1 MTDIEKGKRTA
12 IYVRVSTTKA
22 SQKDSPEHQEAVCRE
37 KARQMDLEI
46 IEGNVYEDRDTGTN
60 IINRPAIQQLVND
73 AKKRRFDV
81 IIFAALSRFSRD
93 SLDSLSLKRIIVD
106 TLGIRL
112 ISIDEGYDSLY
123 NNDELKF
130 QIISA
135 VNQKMS
141 EQTSFSSRRGLRQSA
156 LKGNF
161 IGSIAPY
168 GYKKIVIDDK
178 KTLVPE
184 EDTKEIVQL
193 IFQLYTA
200 HKLGEKEIV
209 NFLNEVKKVKS
220 PKGGFW
226 GVTSIQRILQNEAYT
241 GVNVFGKYES
251 IVVYSSTEYLS
262 DRSKKLV
269 QRDKSKWE
277 KAHDSQTHEA
287 IISKEIFILAQE
299 LRLKRGGGKRGG
311 IRNNKN
317 LFSGIIQCAHCGSAM
332 VTMKSKSRSNSKAGK
347 EYRYLIC
354 SKRRRQGNVGCNNA
368 FWLPYHPFKEDLLTS
383 ISDQIGDISSVELL
397 FNKYKDLI
405 NVDQKENEKK
415 ITKLEKQIASNR
427 TMLFQL
433 RKDKTLGE
441 IDEKQ
446 YSYEKKQFES
456 ELLELEYQLE
466 EYCKDVEKKNDLQE
480 LYDEIKDSLDD
491 LLTLNFDDEEEF
503 EELKSIIKK
512 LIHKITVDREGNISV
527 KTTFGL
533 QLAETSIVENEIAAG
548 KQ

>member
-1 MTDIEKGKRTA
+1 MTDIERGKRTA

-22 SQKDSPEHQEAVCRE
+22 SQKDSPEHQEAICRE

-60 IINRPAIQQLVND
+60 IINRPAIQQLVDD
-73 AKKRRFDV
+73 AKKKRFDV

-93 SLDSLSLKRIIVD
+93 SLDSLSLKRKIVD
-106 TLGIRL
+106 SLGIRL

-168 GYKKIVIDDK
+168 GYKKKVIDDK
-178 KTLVPE
+178 KTLVPVE
-184 EDTKEIVQL
+184 GTKEIVQL

-209 NFLNEVKKVKS
+209 NFLNQVKKVKS

-251 IVVYSSTEYLS
+251 KVVYSSIDNLT

-269 QRDKSKWE
+269 QRDQSKWE
-277 KAHDSQTHEA
+277 KAHDPQTHEA
-287 IISKEIFILAQE
+287 IISKDIFNLAQE
-299 LRLKRGGGKRGG
+299 LRLQRGGGKRGG
-311 IRNNKN
+311 IRNSKN

-354 SKRRRQGNVGCNNA
+354 SKRRRQGSVGCNNA

-383 ISDQIGDISSVELL
+383 ISDQISDISSVEVL

-415 ITKLEKQIASNR
+415 ITKIEKQIASNR
-427 TMLFQL
+427 TMLFEL
-433 RKDKTLGE
+433 RKDKTLGNV
-441 IDEKQ
+441 DEKQ
-446 YSYEKKQFES
+446 YAYEKKQFES

-466 EYCKDVEKKNDLQE
+466 EYCKDVEKKNDLQK

-533 QLAETSIVENEIAAG
+533 QLGETNILENEVG
-548 KQ
+548 VGEQ